1 MVVADRQGSVE
12 PDLGRLASP
21 WHTDADVGRPI
32 EVVTD
37 MSKSRVWALPGTS
50 QLMMPSSTYLRNS
63 WLTG

>member
-37 MSKSRVWALPGTS
+37 MSKSRGLGF
-50 QLMMPSSTYLRNS
+50 
-63 WLTG
+63 TGHQPTDDA